1 MPSPDN
7 APPPSLSEALR
18 AAASLGGFHGS
29 RGSVGMAALLA
40 GSSIAT
46 GDLRGRSVLLRTRDQ
61 LRAALALVA
70 LDGSAR
76 RVVLCP
82 PELDGDQV
90 VAVMRSAEI
99 EVVVCDVADAGSA
112 VYGGCRTMPAAEQ
125 IVAGEPDAG
134 RGAPAVTEWLLLT
147 SGTTGA
153 QKLAQHTLASLTGAI
168 RRPASP
174 PPGGV
179 VWATFY
185 DIRRYGG
192 LQIYLRA
199 VLGGASLVLS
209 SAGEPVAE
217 HVARLAAAG
226 VTHISGTPSHWRRL
240 LMSGQA
246 SGFRPRYVRLSG
258 EIADQA
264 VLDALAQAFPGASV
278 GHAYA
283 STEAGVA
290 FEVNDGREGFP
301 ATYVGQADGEVA
313 MAVVD
318 GSLRVRSTRIATRFV
333 GRDDPVAEA
342 DGFVDTG
349 DMVELR
355 GDRWHFTGRRGG
367 IINVGGNKVHPE
379 EVEGVVNRHPAV
391 RMSLARAKRNPISG
405 AVVVADVVLREPAAS
420 GAELVPADV
429 EREILDLCRTSLAR
443 HKVPAL
449 IRFVPSIGVSPAG
462 KIARHA

>member
-1 MPSPDN
+1 M
-7 APPPSLSEALR
+7 
-18 AAASLGGFHGS
+18 
-29 RGSVGMAALLA
+29 LA
-40 GSSIAT
+40 GSSLASA
-46 GDLRGRSVLLRTRDQ
+46 GLHGRSVLLRTVEQ
-61 LRAALALVA
+61 LPAALALVA

-82 PELDGDQV
+82 PDLERAQV
-90 VAVMRSAEI
+90 EAVMRSAGTD
-99 EVVVCDVADAGSA
+99 VVVCDPAGADDA
-112 VYGGCRTMPAAEQ
+112 VYAGCRVAPAADH
-125 IVAGEPDAG
+125 IVAGAPDWD
-134 RGAPAVTEWLLLT
+134 RNAPLATEWLLLT

-153 QKLAQHTLASLTGAI
+153 PKLAQHTLASLTGAI
-168 RRPASP
+168 ELPASP
-174 PPGGV
+174 PPVPV

-209 SAGEPVAE
+209 SAGEPAAE

-226 VTHISGTPSHWRRL
+226 VTHMSGTPSHWRRL
-240 LMSGQA
+240 LMSGRA
-246 SGFRPRYVRLSG
+246 AGFRPRYVRLSG

-264 VLDALAQAFPGASV
+264 VLDALAQAFPTASV

-301 ATYVGQADGEVA
+301 AAYIGQEGGEVE

-318 GSLRVRSTRIATRFV
+318 GSLRIRSARVATRFV
-333 GRDDPVAEA
+333 GRGDPVAGP

-379 EVEGVVNRHPAV
+379 EVEAVVNRHPAV
-391 RMSLARAKRNPISG
+391 RMALARAKRSPISG
-405 AVVVADVVLREPAAS
+405 AVVVAEVVLREPAA
-420 GAELVPADV
+420 GEPEVVQADV
-429 EREILDLCRTSLAR
+429 EREIVELCRASLAR

-449 IRFVPSIGVSPAG
+449 IRFVSSIGVSAAG